1 MAYIKQVLKIPG
13 DLTRILVEGKYRA
26 QITEMIQTAPYL
38 RGHIESIPDTAYPK
52 TSVRGSG
59 ADAGGLSAFEQYEE
73 LVPKLLPEYLLQI
86 MASQNPGYIA
96 DFIAQNS
103 TFHYQD
109 KQQVLEQRNP
119 LKRLELVCR
128 LLTREI
134 EILKLEG
141 ELQEQ
146 TQASITKNQHG
157 LLSARAD
164 ARHPH
169 RTGGRGR
176 RGRDRPVPA
185 RRSTSCIWH
194 RRSRKS
200 CRKRSAA
207 CPNSRRAPRR
217 LRSSVDTWMS
227 ALELPWNVQT
237 RERAWWLPPG
247 AF

>member
-1 MAYIKQVLKIPG
+1 MNEIYVTETLPIIALRGLSVFPEMTMHFDVGREKSVRALDEAMRERQYVFLVAQSDITEDDPGIKDLRPVGTVAYIKQVLKIPG

-52 TSVRGSG
+52 TSVR
-59 ADAGGLSAFEQYEE
+59 AAALMREAYQLFEQYEE

-128 LLTREI
+128 LLT
-134 EILKLEG
+134 
-141 ELQEQ
+141 
-146 TQASITKNQHG
+146 
-157 LLSARAD
+157 
-164 ARHPH
+164 
-169 RTGGRGR
+169 
-176 RGRDRPVPA
+176 
-185 RRSTSCIWH
+185 
-194 RRSRKS
+194 
-200 CRKRSAA
+200 
-207 CPNSRRAPRR
+207 
-217 LRSSVDTWMS
+217 
-227 ALELPWNVQT
+227 
-237 RERAWWLPPG
+237 PG
-247 AF
+247 N